1 MHDSLQAIYQEF
13 LDHMTAE
20 KNASTATITSY
31 ITDFKIFEKFLLIQM
46 IEPGL
51 QTITTRDL
59 RKYVNYL
66 KLEKEYSNATIR
78 RKIHSLSSFF
88 KFVLEMEYIEKNPM
102 LPIHAP
108 KLEERIP
115 VYINENDLRK
125 LLEAP
130 KKFARYATHINRDRT
145 MIALLV
151 YTGGRKSEI
160 IHLDWNNV
168 DFKSQVIHIR
178 KGKGKKDREIP
189 LIEPLAIVLL
199 DYYNERHPAPSDP
212 ILVSDNNKRISSSDF
227 QNLFRRYLS
236 KCGLA
241 NKGYSPHKCRH
252 AFATLLYQNGVDLL
266 TIQKI
271 LGHSD
276 LNSTKVYTHI
286 IDDHMR
292 EEMAKFPVIVSI

>member
-1 MHDSLQAIYQEF
+1 MSDALKTIYWDF

-31 ITDFKIFEKFLLIQM
+31 ITDYKIFEKFLRLQC
-46 IEPGL
+46 IEPSL

-66 KLEKEYSNATIR
+66 KIEREYSNSTIR
-78 RKIHSLSSFF
+78 RKIHSLSSFY
-88 KFVLEMEYIEKNPM
+88 KYALEMEYIEKNPM

-115 VYINENDLRK
+115 VYISASDLKK

-130 KKFARYATHINRDRT
+130 KKYARFDSHVNRDRA
-145 MIALLV
+145 MISLLA

-160 IHLDWNNV
+160 MNLNWNDI
-168 DFKSQVIHIR
+168 DFKEQIVHIR
-178 KGKGKKDREIP
+178 KGKGKKDREVP
-189 LIEPLAIVLL
+189 LIEPLAIALL
-199 DYYNERHPAPSDP
+199 DYYNERHPSLNDA
-212 ILVSDNNKRISSSDF
+212 ILLSDNNRRMSSSDF
-227 QNLFRRYLS
+227 QNLFRRYLR
-236 KCGLA
+236 KCGLSK
-241 NKGYSPHKCRH
+241 KGYSPHKCRH
-252 AFATLLYQNGVDLL
+252 AFATLLYQNGVDIL

-276 LNSTKVYTHI
+276 LNSTKIYTHI
-286 IDDHMR
+286 TNDHMK
-292 EEMAKFPVIVSI
+292 EEMAKFPVIVAV